1 MKAQIRSYFVLFCA
15 GAILYPLVEILF
27 RGYTHVSMSLLGG
40 ICLVAIRWIDLTVPK
55 LRLPWKAMLCALIIT
70 QLELICGLIVNC
82 HLGLGVWDYSRLPW
96 NLAGQ
101 ICPLFSFFWFL
112 LSVLVLSYFL
122 LKKKIGKESF
132 LLPFKNSLRKQHP
145 VKPAK

>member
-1 MKAQIRSYFVLFCA
+1 MKAQIRSYFALFCA
-15 GAILYPLVEILF
+15 GAVLYPLVEILF
-27 RGYTHVSMSLLGG
+27 RGYTHASMSLLGG

-55 LRLPWKAMLCALIIT
+55 LRLPWKAMLCAVIIT

-82 HLGLGVWDYSRLPW
+82 HLELGVWDYSHLPW

-112 LSVLVLSYFL
+112 LSGLVLSYFL
-122 LKKKIGKESF
+122 LKKKVGKENF
-132 LLPFKNSLRKQHP
+132 PLTVKNRFQKQKP